1 MQMRPCA
8 HPCITTISNQLPFFD
23 KFARFYD
30 DFIQMGVV
38 GFKTKRVEN
47 FNQIPIPPH
56 STPCS
61 LTPLP
66 RLRSHTQGC

>member
-8 HPCITTISNQLPFFD
+8 HSCITTIPNQLPFFD
-23 KFARFYD
+23 KFARFHD

-47 FNQIPIPPH
+47 LNQIPIPPI
-56 STPCS
+56 PP
-61 LTPLP
+61 LT
-66 RLRSHTQGC
+66 R

>member
-8 HPCITTISNQLPFFD
+8 HPCVTTIPNQLPFFD

-47 FNQIPIPPH
+47 FNQIPIPPI
-56 STPCS
+56 P
-61 LTPLP
+61 PLA
-66 RLRSHTQGC
+66 R